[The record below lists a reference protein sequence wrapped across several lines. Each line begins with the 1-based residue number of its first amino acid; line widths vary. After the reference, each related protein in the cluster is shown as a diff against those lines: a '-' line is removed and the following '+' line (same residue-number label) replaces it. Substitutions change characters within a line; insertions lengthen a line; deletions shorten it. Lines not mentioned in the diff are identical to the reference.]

1 MLSAYPAQ
9 RPHDTSLKGA
19 TSLKSASWVDLLD
32 PTEAERAAFE
42 QAFGLRVPTT
52 EELVEIETTSGCAMS
67 TAHST

>member
-9 RPHDTSLKGA
+9 RPHDTSLKSA
-19 TSLKSASWVDLLD
+19 TSLKNATWVDLLD

-52 EELVEIETTSGCAMS
+52 EELVEIETTCAMS
-67 TAHST
+67 TARCT